1 MGCRYS
7 YRGLRAI
14 RNMRRD
20 GTYRRN
26 VLVIGAGEAGNQLIK
41 EINNSRY
48 VKKKVVVE
56 PGTYLPSYVPRSM
69 QLPRSHPV
77 YMPKQHTSFQVPLH
91 NSTDLNIIGVPR
103 R

>member
-1 MGCRYS
+1 MGSTEESAYTDHAISIEVFYILYGLFLLVLIMGCRYS

-48 VKKKVVVE
+48 VKKKKLSV
-56 PGTYLPSYVPRSM
+56 
-69 QLPRSHPV
+69 
-77 YMPKQHTSFQVPLH
+77 
-91 NSTDLNIIGVPR
+91 
-103 R
+103 

>member
-1 MGCRYS
+1 MLIMGCRYS

-48 VKKKVVVE
+48 VKKKVVGVIDDDKTKI
-56 PGTYLPSYVPRSM
+56 GNYIHGAKVIIYQCQYILPVGD
-69 QLPRSHPV
+69 QPV
-77 YMPKQHTSFQVPLH
+77 VRYQFP
-91 NSTDLNIIGVPR
+91 
-103 R
+103 